1 MKHKAIQTY
10 MFLSA
15 IKDYKKHNKK
25 ILKYI
30 EEMNAPVRQNSE
42 ELISQSD
49 WKVSKKAKRK

>member
-49 WKVSKKAKRK
+49 W